1 MSIFDLKAGE
11 SAVISRIDVTG
22 GARARLDALG
32 VKVGERA
39 EVIAFS
45 LFKSSV
51 LISCAAVRVGVRK
64 ALAKKIEVEAAENER
79 G

>member
-1 MSIFDLKAGE
+1 MSVFDLKAGE
-11 SAVISRIDVTG
+11 CARITDIALEG
-22 GARARLDALG
+22 GARSRLDALG
-32 VKVGERA
+32 IKVGEKG

-64 ALAKKIEVEAAENER
+64 ALAKKIEVSAK
-79 G
+79 

>member
-1 MSIFDLKAGE
+1 MSVFDLKAGE
-11 SAVISRIDVTG
+11 IAEISRIDIEG

-32 VKVGERA
+32 IKVGEKV

-64 ALAKKIEVEAAENER
+64 ALAKKIEVR
-79 G
+79 V

>member
-1 MSIFDLKAGE
+1 MSVFDLKAGE
-11 SAVISRIDVTG
+11 CARITDIALEG
-22 GARARLDALG
+22 GARSRLDALG
-32 VKVGERA
+32 IKVGEKV

-64 ALAKKIEVEAAENER
+64 AHEKKIEVSAK
-79 G
+79 

>member
-1 MSIFDLKAGE
+1 MSVFDLKAGE
-11 SAVISRIDVTG
+11 CAEITRINIDG

-32 VKVGERA
+32 IKVGEKV

-51 LISCAAVRVGVRK
+51 LISCAAVRAGIRK
-64 ALAKKIEVEAAENER
+64 ALAKKIEVKK
-79 G
+79 